1 MTQRIAVFPADRH
14 SLYEE
19 HGYSAAIRSGDLL
32 FVSGQVGYLLI
43 EPLLPDLRY
52 NHAPSNP
59 YPGDFEWI

>member
-32 FVSGQVGYLLI
+32 FISGQVGRERRSLI
-43 EPLLPDLRY
+43 FK
-52 NHAPSNP
+52 NK
-59 YPGDFEWI
+59 

>member
-32 FVSGQVGYLLI
+32 FVSGQVHILI
-43 EPLLPDLRY
+43 KTLTMT
-52 NHAPSNP
+52 
-59 YPGDFEWI
+59 G

>member
-32 FVSGQVGYLLI
+32 FVSGHFPFTPVEDKHFTLF
-43 EPLLPDLRY
+43 PV
-52 NHAPSNP
+52 
-59 YPGDFEWI
+59 

>member
-32 FVSGQVGYLLI
+32 FVSGHVPVLFYSS
-43 EPLLPDLRY
+43 LPFILYD
-52 NHAPSNP
+52 
-59 YPGDFEWI
+59 